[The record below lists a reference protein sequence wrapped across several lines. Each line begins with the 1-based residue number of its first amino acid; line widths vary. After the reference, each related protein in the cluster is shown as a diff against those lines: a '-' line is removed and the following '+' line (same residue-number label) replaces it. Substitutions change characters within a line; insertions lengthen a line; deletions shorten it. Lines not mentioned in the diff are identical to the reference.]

1 MTTFLYAL
9 HFLVC
14 FVLIVVV
21 LLQRGK
27 GSDMGAALGGGG
39 SNTVFGARGA
49 GNFLSRATTTSAVIF
64 MATSLSLAYFTTE
77 NADVRLFDPNEVID
91 EPAAAETAPVEQVE
105 REEVDPAAANT
116 LQEVDPAGANT
127 LQEIDPAGG
136 TDTAP

>member
-1 MTTFLYAL
+1 MTTFLYVL

-49 GNFLSRATTTSAVIF
+49 GNFLSKATTASAIIF
-64 MATSLSLAYFTTE
+64 MGTSLSLAYFTTE
-77 NADVRLFDPNEVID
+77 NADVRLFAPD
-91 EPAAAETAPVEQVE
+91 EFV
-105 REEVDPAAANT
+105 EEVDVTDTEAAGEAAGGTLEEIDPAAANT
-116 LQEVDPAGANT
+116 LQEIPAP
-127 LQEIDPAGG
+127 DAGG
-136 TDTAP
+136 DDAP